1 MPMSMLALVLAAA
14 AVAQPSLTRV
24 GHDAEERGRAEVA
37 DLLKSL
43 CPEQCILLSVQAR
56 VEAQELPSDPTPGF
70 DAAAS
75 PVVPELRS
83 VEASVLVDARLPAPF
98 RARVKALVAQRLLA
112 LGVPSK
118 VSLEQVSFPQKNPA
132 YLEPPPPKPPEAKP
146 PDVPKPEIAA
156 ATPAALK
163 LDERLLEHAP
173 LLAVVAMLGLT
184 LVLLGGLFFLA
195 ARPRPQPEPAWDFGP
210 ASPESEQ
217 PEAPAAEGFPAARLR
232 KLEKQL
238 VDERALRNAIVR
250 EALGRGEH
258 ALVARW
264 VRELGEFLLE
274 DVRGDG
280 ALAAALGG
288 VAAEVV
294 KPVDAGARTASLQE
308 LEGRAIAARLARA
321 GEDDA
326 FAFLE
331 GVRPEAFAAASAGL
345 SAGARELALRFA
357 PAHLR
362 SAALRD
368 LEPAAR
374 QEIALAWARKPQVST
389 SYALAAADELRARL
403 SQLSG
408 APPADRALS
417 DLLDTLPRS
426 EQDALIERLRR
437 DGSNV
442 AGLLTESALSSAPAE
457 AITSAALRMAPEKLL
472 ACLAGT
478 DALVLD
484 AVLSALPQKL
494 VAELKEELSLGSRG
508 SGDFFAARRELLARL
523 REELEKR
530 GIGAPG
536 LPARP
541 RLATVE

>member
-1 MPMSMLALVLAAA
+1 MFALVIAVAAA
-14 AVAQPSLTRV
+14 AQPSVTKV

-56 VEAQELPSDPTPGF
+56 VEAQELPVDPTPGF

-83 VEASVLVDARLPAPF
+83 VEASVLVDSRLPAPF
-98 RARVKALVAQRLLA
+98 RARVKALVGQRLSA
-112 LGVPSK
+112 LGVPAK
-118 VSLEQVSFPQKNPA
+118 VALEQVSFPQKNPA
-132 YLEPPPPKPPEAKP
+132 YLDPPPPKPPEIKP
-146 PDVPKPEIAA
+146 PDAAKPEIAS
-156 ATPAALK
+156 ATPAAAMK
-163 LDERLLEHAP
+163 LDERLLQHAP
-173 LLAVVAMLGLT
+173 LLAVVAMLGLVL
-184 LVLLGGLFFLA
+184 LVLGGLFFLA
-195 ARPRPQPEPAWDFGP
+195 ARPRPQPEPIYDFAP
-210 ASPESEQ
+210 APEPEQ
-217 PEAPAAEGFPAARLR
+217 PEAPAEGFPAARLR

-238 VDERALRNAIVR
+238 VDERALRNSIVR

-264 VRELGEFLLE
+264 VRELGDFLLE

-280 ALAAALGG
+280 ALGAALSG

-294 KPVDAGARTASLQE
+294 KPVDAGTRSASLQE

-321 GEDDA
+321 NEDDA

-345 SAGARELALRFA
+345 PASARELALRLA

-362 SAALRD
+362 AAALRS

-374 QEIALAWARKPQVST
+374 QEIAVAWARKPQVSA

-403 SQLSG
+403 AQLSG
-408 APPADRALS
+408 APPADRALA
-417 DLLDTLPRS
+417 DLLDTLSRA
-426 EQDALIERLRR
+426 EQDALVDRLRR
-437 DGSNV
+437 EGSSV
-442 AGLLTESALSSAPAE
+442 AGLVTESALASAPAD
-457 AITSAALRMAPEKLL
+457 AVAAAALRMAPEKLL
-472 ACLAGT
+472 ACLAGA

-494 VAELKEELSLGSRG
+494 TAEMKEELSLGSRG
-508 SGDFFAARRELLARL
+508 SGDFFAARRELLDRL
-523 REELEKR
+523 HEELNRR

-536 LPARP
+536 LSARP

>member
-1 MPMSMLALVLAAA
+1 MLAIILAAA
-14 AVAQPSLTRV
+14 AVAQPSLTKV

-75 PVVPELRS
+75 PAVPELRS
-83 VEASVLVDARLPAPF
+83 VDASVLVDSRLPAPF
-98 RARVKALVAQRLLA
+98 RARVKTLVGQRLLA
-112 LGVPSK
+112 LGVPSR

-132 YLEPPPPKPPEAKP
+132 YLDPPAPVKPPEVKP
-146 PDVPKPEIAA
+146 PEVPKPEVAA
-156 ATPAALK
+156 ASPVMK

-195 ARPRPQPEPAWDFGP
+195 ARPRPQPEPAFYDDEP
-210 ASPESEQ
+210 AAPPA
-217 PEAPAAEGFPAARLR
+217 PEAPAPEAFSSARLR

-238 VDERALRNAIVR
+238 VDERALRNALLR

-264 VRELGEFLLE
+264 VRELGDFLLE
-274 DVRGDG
+274 DVRGDSG
-280 ALAAALGG
+280 LSAALAG

-294 KPVDAGARTASLQE
+294 KPVDAGARAASLQE
-308 LEGRAIAARLARA
+308 LEGRAIAARLSRA

-326 FAFLE
+326 FGFLE

-345 SAGARELALRFA
+345 PAGSRELALRFA

-362 SAALRD
+362 AAALRELD
-368 LEPAAR
+368 PAAR
-374 QEIALAWARKPQVST
+374 QEIALAWARKPQVSK

-403 SQLSG
+403 AQQSG
-408 APPADRALS
+408 APPADGALS
-417 DLLDTLPRS
+417 DLLDTLPRA
-426 EQDALIERLRR
+426 EQDALLERLRR
-437 DGSNV
+437 EGGSV
-442 AGLLTESALSSAPAE
+442 AGLVVESALIGAPGDAV
-457 AITSAALRMAPEKLL
+457 AAAALRLAPEKLV
-472 ACLAGT
+472 AFLAGA

-484 AVLSALPQKL
+484 AVLSALPPKP
-494 VAELKEELSLGSRG
+494 VAEVREELSLGARG
-508 SGDFFAARRELLARL
+508 SGDFLAARRELLAL
-523 REELEKR
+523 FREELTRR
-530 GIGAPG
+530 GIAAPG
-536 LPARP
+536 LPSRV

>member
-1 MPMSMLALVLAAA
+1 MLAIIFAVALA
-14 AVAQPSLTRV
+14 AQPSLTKV

-56 VEAQELPSDPTPGF
+56 VESQELPSDPTPGF

-75 PVVPELRS
+75 PSIPELRS
-83 VEASVLVDARLPAPF
+83 VDASVLVDSRLPAPF
-98 RARVKALVAQRLLA
+98 RARVKALVGQRLLA
-112 LGVPSK
+112 LGVPVK

-132 YLEPPPPKPPEAKP
+132 YLDPPPPLKPPEAKV

-156 ATPAALK
+156 ASPVAAMK

-173 LLAVVAMLGLT
+173 LLAVVAMLGL
-184 LVLLGGLFFLA
+184 VVVVLGGLFFLA
-195 ARPRPQPEPAWDFGP
+195 ARPRPEPQPEPLYDFAPEPEP
-210 ASPESEQ
+210 A
-217 PEAPAAEGFPAARLR
+217 APAEGFPVARLR

-238 VDERALRNAIVR
+238 VDERALRNALVR
-250 EALGRGEH
+250 EALGRGEY

-264 VRELGEFLLE
+264 VRELGDFLLE

-280 ALAAALGG
+280 ALAAALAG
-288 VAAEVV
+288 VAVEVV
-294 KPVDAGARTASLQE
+294 KPIEAGARTASLQE
-308 LEGRAIAARLARA
+308 LEGRTIAARLSRA

-331 GVRPEAFAAASAGL
+331 GVQPDAFAAASAGL
-345 SAGARELALRFA
+345 SAGARELLLRFA

-362 SAALRD
+362 SVALRD
-368 LEPAAR
+368 LDAAAR
-374 QEIALAWARKPQVST
+374 QEIALAWARKPQVSK

-403 SQLSG
+403 SQLSA

-417 DLLDTLPRS
+417 DLLDTLSRA
-426 EQDALIERLRR
+426 EQDALVSRLQREA
-437 DGSNV
+437 GSGGRA
-442 AGLLTESALSSAPAE
+442 AGLITESTLFSAPAD
-457 AITSAALRMAPEKLL
+457 AVAAAALRMAPEKLL
-472 ACLAGT
+472 ACLAGV

-484 AVLSALPQKL
+484 AVLSALPPKL

-508 SGDFFAARRELLARL
+508 AGDFHAARRELLARL
-523 REELEKR
+523 REELNKR
-530 GIGAPG
+530 SFAGPG

-541 RLATVE
+541 RLGMVE